1 MVCGWSRYERGG
13 GDQRCGGRRSIDDG
27 AWEEYGGQG
36 GVYGDSSGGADGM
49 RGDGVGIGHVDEVQ
63 GRAGGIGDAAG
74 INHFPGSIGDGV
86 RRIFV

>member
-1 MVCGWSRYERGG
+1 
-13 GDQRCGGRRSIDDG
+13 
-27 AWEEYGGQG
+27 
-36 GVYGDSSGGADGM
+36 M